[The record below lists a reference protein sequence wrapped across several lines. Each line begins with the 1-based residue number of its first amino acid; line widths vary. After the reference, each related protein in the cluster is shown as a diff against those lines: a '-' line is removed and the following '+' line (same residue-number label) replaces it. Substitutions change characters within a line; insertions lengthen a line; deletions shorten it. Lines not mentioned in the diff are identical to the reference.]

1 MKRFLYRKKHVIIG
15 WGLVMFLGVFRCGS
29 KHPESPIVAKVEN
42 RIITADEFAFAYE
55 LSPRQLTS
63 LENHKARSAVL
74 DRLIDRIL
82 LAQNAE
88 KLELG
93 LTDTVMQRAIDL
105 YRRQAINR
113 ELYLKHIRSPIS
125 VNEAEEREAFRR
137 SKMTLFVKH
146 FESELEK
153 ETINVSKGIMPF
165 EHIQVYPGVKTINID
180 IYGPVDVIGWNDVQD
195 DLEGQLY
202 NLPVHHFTKPKFDG
216 RKYHVFQVVEQER
229 EVLVRENDFQA
240 NRESFHGILRK
251 RKEVK
256 AASAFVDEIMAP
268 QELII
273 KAEALNK
280 LTDRIWNNRPASI
293 DPRIQHISNEEINYI
308 AENDLDI
315 IKQPIAV
322 YKDGNMT
329 ISDILFHYKVNPQ
342 KVSYDG
348 KLALRESLKNSV
360 ALYIRD
366 WVFSERGIL
375 EKLDRLPSVKAE
387 VQTRKE
393 YLLAK
398 KMVNRL
404 YEEVAADLKTDE
416 EFQKYVDTYL
426 SELKENANIQVFNE
440 QLMAV
445 TTTDEGLSRK
455 VDFIAVHTQ

>member
-1 MKRFLYRKKHVIIG
+1 MRRFLHIMKHVIIG
-15 WGLVMFLGVFRCGS
+15 LGLVMFLGVFRCGS
-29 KHPESPIVAKVEN
+29 KHPESPIIAKVEN

-63 LENHKARSAVL
+63 LENQEARRAVL
-74 DRLIDRIL
+74 DRLIDRIV
-82 LAQNAE
+82 LAQYAE

-105 YRRQAINR
+105 YKRQAINR
-113 ELYLKHIRSPIS
+113 ELYLKHIRTPIS
-125 VNEAEEREAFRR
+125 VNEDEEREAFRR

-146 FESELEK
+146 FESESE
-153 ETINVSKGIMPF
+153 EDAINVSKGITSF
-165 EHIQVYPGVKTINID
+165 EHTPVYPGVKTIDMD
-180 IYGPVDVIGWNDVQD
+180 IYGPVDVIGWNDVHV
-195 DLEGQLY
+195 DLEEQLY
-202 NLPVHHFTKPKFDG
+202 NLPVHQFSGPIFYD
-216 RKYHVFQVVEQER
+216 RKYHVFQLVEQER
-229 EVLVRENDFQA
+229 EVLVRENDFLA
-240 NRESFHGILRK
+240 NRESIHGTLRK

-256 AASAFVDEIMAP
+256 AAAAFVDEIMAP

-273 KAEALNK
+273 KADALNK

-293 DPRIQHISNEEINYI
+293 DPRIQHISNEEIKYI
-308 AENDLDI
+308 SEDDLGI

-342 KVSYDG
+342 KVSYNS
-348 KLALRESLKNSV
+348 KLAMRESLKNSV
-360 ALYIRD
+360 ALYVRD
-366 WVFSERGIL
+366 WVFSEKGIR
-375 EKLDRLPSVKAE
+375 EKLDRLPSVKEE
-387 VQTRKE
+387 VQTRSE

-404 YEEVAADLKTDE
+404 YEEVTADLKSDE
-416 EFQKYVDTYL
+416 EFQKYIDTYL
-426 SELKENANIQVFNE
+426 HELKENANIQVFDE

>member
-1 MKRFLYRKKHVIIG
+1 MKRFLHRKKYVIIG

-42 RIITADEFAFAYE
+42 RIITSDEFAFAYE

-63 LENHKARSAVL
+63 LENRKARSAVL
-74 DRLIDRIL
+74 DRLIDRIV

-93 LTDTVMQRAIDL
+93 LTDTVLQRAIDL
-105 YRRQAINR
+105 YRRQAINQ
-113 ELYLKHIRSPIS
+113 ELYLKHIRTPIS
-125 VNEAEEREAFRR
+125 VNEDEEREAFRR

-146 FESELEK
+146 FVSEK
-153 ETINVSKGIMPF
+153 EEEAINVTEGIMPF
-165 EHIQVYPGVKTINID
+165 EHTPVYPGVKTINME
-180 IYGPVDVIGWNDVQD
+180 IYGSVDIIGWNDVQVN
-195 DLEGQLY
+195 LEEHLY
-202 NLPVHHFTKPKFDG
+202 KLPVYQFSEPIFDG

-229 EVLVRENDFQA
+229 EMLVRENDFQA
-240 NRESFHGILRK
+240 NRESIHGTLRK

-273 KAEALNK
+273 KADALNK
-280 LTDRIWNNRPASI
+280 LADRVWNNRPASI
-293 DPRIQHISNEEINYI
+293 DPRIQHISNEEIKYI
-308 AENDLDI
+308 SENDLDI

-342 KVSYDG
+342 KVSYDS
-348 KLALRESLKNSV
+348 KLAMRESLKYSV
-360 ALYIRD
+360 ALYVRD
-366 WVFSERGIL
+366 WVFSEKGIR

-398 KMVNRL
+398 KMVNTL
-404 YEEVAADLKTDE
+404 YEEVAADLITDE
-416 EFQKYVDTYL
+416 EFQEYVEAYL
-426 SELKENANIQVFNE
+426 HELKENSNIQVFDE

>member
-1 MKRFLYRKKHVIIG
+1 MKHVIIA
-15 WGLVMFLGVFRCGS
+15 WGLIMLLGAFRCGS
-29 KHPESPIVAKVEN
+29 KHSEPPIVAKVEN
-42 RIITADEFAFAYE
+42 RIITADEYAFAYE
-55 LSPRQLTS
+55 LSPRELTS
-63 LENHKARSAVL
+63 LENQKARLSVL

-93 LTDTVMQRAIDL
+93 STDTMMQQAVDI

-113 ELYLKHIRSPIS
+113 ELYLKHIRTPIS
-125 VNEAEEREAFRR
+125 VNEDEEREAFRR

-146 FESELEK
+146 FVSEK
-153 ETINVSKGIMPF
+153 EEEAINVSEGIMSF
-165 EHIQVYPGVKTINID
+165 EHTPVYPGVETITMD
-180 IYGPVDVIGWNDVQD
+180 IYGSVDVIDWNDVHI
-195 DLEGQLY
+195 DLEEQLY
-202 NLPVHHFTKPKFDG
+202 NLPVYQFSEPIFYD
-216 RKYHVFQVVEQER
+216 RKYHVFQLVEQER
-229 EVLVRENDFQA
+229 EVLVRENDFLA
-240 NRESFHGILRK
+240 NRESIHGTLRK

-256 AASAFVDEIMAP
+256 AAAAFVDEVMAP

-273 KAEALNK
+273 KADALNK

-293 DPRIQHISNEEINYI
+293 DPRIQHISNEEIKYI
-308 AENDLDI
+308 SEDDLGI

-342 KVSYDG
+342 KVSYDS
-348 KLALRESLKNSV
+348 KLAMRESLKNSV
-360 ALYIRD
+360 ALYVRD
-366 WVFSERGIL
+366 WVFSEKGIR
-375 EKLDRLPSVKAE
+375 EKLDRLPSVKEE

-404 YEEVAADLKTDE
+404 YEEVTADLKSDE

-426 SELKENANIQVFNE
+426 HELKENANIQVFE
-440 QLMAV
+440 KQLMAV

-455 VDFIAVHTQ
+455 VDFIAVHMQ